1 MQEYQLNSLEMYNS
15 SFKLSIITINLN
27 NAEGLFKTIESV
39 KSQTRKEFEHIVID
53 GLSVDSSIEILK
65 NYELYNEE
73 YSDSNSLL
81 WFSESD
87 NGVYDAMN
95 KGISLATG
103 EYILFLNSGDYFV
116 DNMVVEDFEAL
127 STNSDIIA
135 GYVIEEGTDRRI
147 IAPINN
153 TFKDFYKKNIP
164 HQAEFIKKSLFK
176 EIGFYDL
183 KYKILADYDFNLRVL
198 LNNKSYCLIDR
209 CISIV
214 EPNGLSCSSKN
225 VLKIQQEY
233 EKIISSHIPLI
244 IKYDYDEYHVNIKKH
259 SLIKWILS
267 NRYIYIINKVLYNI
281 YKFIKN
287 D

>member
-1 MQEYQLNSLEMYNS
+1 MYNS

-103 EYILFLNSGDYFV
+103 EYILFV
-116 DNMVVEDFEAL
+116 D
-127 STNSDIIA
+127 
-135 GYVIEEGTDRRI
+135 
-147 IAPINN
+147 
-153 TFKDFYKKNIP
+153 
-164 HQAEFIKKSLFK
+164 
-176 EIGFYDL
+176 
-183 KYKILADYDFNLRVL
+183 
-198 LNNKSYCLIDR
+198 
-209 CISIV
+209 
-214 EPNGLSCSSKN
+214 
-225 VLKIQQEY
+225 
-233 EKIISSHIPLI
+233 
-244 IKYDYDEYHVNIKKH
+244 
-259 SLIKWILS
+259 
-267 NRYIYIINKVLYNI
+267 
-281 YKFIKN
+281 
-287 D
+287 